1 MKNKF
6 SSFDL
11 ETMKQA
17 IELAKLAK
25 NTSPNPPVGAVL
37 VKNKKIIATGY
48 HRGPGKPHAEID
60 ALRKAKG
67 KARGATLY
75 VTLEPCCHLD
85 KRTPPCVNEI
95 VKSGLTKVVVGLL
108 DPNSKVNGKGVR
120 HLKKNGIKIEVN
132 CLKEECESLIRA
144 YKKWIVTKIPYVILK
159 SAISLDGKIATKSG
173 DSHWITG
180 EESRKKV
187 HQLRSKVDAILVGG
201 NTALKDNPHLTVR
214 SVKGKSPLR
223 IVIDSHLKL
232 PSTLHLFK
240 NLEKYPTMIATLATE
255 HQNPKVKLFQHRGV
269 EFVFCRKSSNGFVDL
284 RYLLVQLGKS
294 GILSLLV
301 EGGGTLNSTFLEHD
315 LLDEFWLFIAPIVI
329 GREGVEL
336 FGQVSVQKLKN
347 AYQFERVCFSS
358 FKNDSLF
365 VLKPI

>member
-1 MKNKF
+1 M
-6 SSFDL
+6 
-11 ETMKQA
+11 QA

-60 ALRKAKG
+60 ALKKVKGKAKG
-67 KARGATLY
+67 AILY

-95 VKSGLTKVVVGLL
+95 VKSGISKVVVGVL
-108 DPNSKVNGKGVR
+108 DPNSKVNGKGVTF
-120 HLKKNGIKIEVN
+120 LKKNGIKIEIN
-132 CLKEECESLIRA
+132 CLREECESLIRA

-159 SAISLDGKIATKSG
+159 SAISLDGKIATESG

-201 NTALKDNPHLTVR
+201 NTALKDNPQLTVR

-232 PSTLHLFK
+232 PSTLYLFK
-240 NLEKYPTMIATLATE
+240 NLEKYPTMLATLSTE
-255 HQNPKVKLFQHRGV
+255 HENPKVKLLQNMGV
-269 EFVFCRKSSNGFVDL
+269 KFIFCRKSSNGFVDL
-284 RYLLVQLGKS
+284 RDLLIQLGKL

-301 EGGGTLNSTFLEHD
+301 EGGGGINSTFLQHH
-315 LLDEFWLFIAPIVI
+315 LLDEFWLFIAPIII
-329 GREGVEL
+329 GKGGVEL
-336 FGQVSVQKLKN
+336 FSQISIQKLMD
-347 AYQFERVCFSS
+347 AYQFEIVLFNS
-358 FKNDSLF
+358 FEKDFLF
-365 VLKPI
+365 ILKPIQLK